1 MSQFSSD
8 DMEVLEG
15 MVRENFEDAIMIN
28 SLAKLQHTQITMN
41 ERINNIFASVLIR
54 GP

>member
-15 MVRENFEDAIMIN
+15 MVKENFEDAIMIN
-28 SLAKLQHTQITMN
+28 SLAKL
-41 ERINNIFASVLIR
+41 
-54 GP
+54 